1 MSNYFIL
8 MYLKKKIFFFL
19 FKHLKQNHSEAG
31 TWIPVGVGSEW
42 FALNDAETLSP
53 AGCGV

>member
-31 TWIPVGVGSEW
+31 TWIPVGVGSE
-42 FALNDAETLSP
+42 
-53 AGCGV
+53 